1 MGILFLR
8 FTFDLFELFYNIL
21 LLQVSGQD
29 KERKILVS
37 LSTFLPQLKKNITRT
52 SLTLNLTIS

>member
-37 LSTFLPQLKKNITRT
+37 LSTFLPQLKKNVTRT